1 MNDKYF
7 IGRSEKQIENITNE
21 LIQLRQERKD
31 IDNKI
36 NNLLSIKELL
46 KKGIKKNNQEISSK
60 AFKDGWDKCRAWM
73 CKLYKLNESDVI
85 ENEQRDY

>member
-7 IGRSEKQIENITNE
+7 IGRSEKQIENIINE

-31 IDNKI
+31 IDNKM

-46 KKGIKKNNQEISSK
+46 KKGIKKS
-60 AFKDGWDKCRAWM
+60 
-73 CKLYKLNESDVI
+73 
-85 ENEQRDY
+85 